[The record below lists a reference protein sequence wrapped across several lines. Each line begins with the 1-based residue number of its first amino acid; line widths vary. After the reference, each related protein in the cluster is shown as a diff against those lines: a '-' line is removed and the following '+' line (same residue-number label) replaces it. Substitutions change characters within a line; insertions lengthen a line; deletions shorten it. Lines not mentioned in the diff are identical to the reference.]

1 VKPEASC
8 QLLLAENN
16 YMLGNPQV
24 NLKLIDYENRS
35 PWFPGS
41 VVFGIGVGE
50 NKAVAGGI

>member
-1 VKPEASC
+1 VKPEGSS

-16 YMLGNPQV
+16 YMLGNPLL

>member
-1 VKPEASC
+1 VKPEGSG
-8 QLLLAENN
+8 QLLLAEND
-16 YMLGNPQV
+16 YMLGNPLL

-50 NKAVAGGI
+50 NQAVAGDI